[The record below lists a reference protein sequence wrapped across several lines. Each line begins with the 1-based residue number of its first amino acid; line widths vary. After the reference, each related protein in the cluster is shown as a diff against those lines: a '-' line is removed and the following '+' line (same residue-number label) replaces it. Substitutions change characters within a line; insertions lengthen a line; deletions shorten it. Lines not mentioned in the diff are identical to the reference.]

1 MFEELSRKLDSVFKK
16 IKGQGK
22 LSEDNI
28 KEALRDVRRVLLEA
42 DVNFRVAKNFIQA
55 VQEKAVGQEV
65 VRSVTPGQ
73 QVVKIVYDELSSLMG
88 QSAADL
94 HFSNIPPTIFMIVG
108 LQGSGKTTFVG
119 KLAKHLKNQGHTP
132 LMVAADIYRP
142 AAVKQLQTIGKQL
155 AIPVFFEG
163 NTNPVELSKKA
174 ISFSRQNGQ
183 DIVILDTA
191 GRLHIDQAMMDEL
204 VEIKKTVSPNEI
216 LFVADGMTGQDAVK
230 AAEEFK
236 QQLEFNGV
244 VLTKMDGDARGG
256 AALSIKAVT
265 GKPILFFG
273 TGEKFDALEIFH
285 PDRMASRILGMGD
298 IVSLV
303 EKAQAT
309 IDQEQAEKI
318 EKKIRRQEF
327 TLEDFLDQ
335 MHQIKKM
342 GPLEQI
348 IGMIPGLGNSP
359 LGNVQVDE
367 HEMVKIEAI
376 INSMTRDERRR
387 PNIMNGSRRKRV
399 ARGSGTSVQDVNR
412 LLNQF
417 SQMQKMMK
425 RFGKMGKRG
434 FGKNIFPF

>member
-42 DVNFRVAKNFIQA
+42 DVNFRVAKKFIQA
-55 VQEKAVGQEV
+55 VQEKAVGREV
-65 VRSVTPGQ
+65 VRSITPGQ
-73 QVVKIVYDELSSLMG
+73 QVVKIVYDELSRLMG

-119 KLAKHLKNQGHTP
+119 KLAKHLRSKGHTP
-132 LMVAADIYRP
+132 LMVAVDIYRP

-155 AIPVFFEG
+155 DISVFFEE
-163 NTNPVELSKKA
+163 NTNPVDLSKKA
-174 ISFSRQNGQ
+174 ISFSRHNGQ
-183 DIVILDTA
+183 DCVILDTA
-191 GRLHIDQAMMDEL
+191 GRLHIDRAMMDEL

-230 AAEEFK
+230 AAEEFM
-236 QQLEFNGV
+236 QQLDFNGV

-265 GKPILFFG
+265 GKPIMFFG

-309 IDQEQAEKI
+309 IDREQAEKI

-342 GPLEQI
+342 GPLDQI

-359 LGNVQVDE
+359 LGNIQVDE
-367 HEMVKIEAI
+367 GEMVKIEAI

-387 PNIMNGSRRKRV
+387 SNIMNGSRRKRV

-425 RFGKMGKRG
+425 RFSKMGKRG
-434 FGKNIFPF
+434 FGKNLFPF

>member
-119 KLAKHLKNQGHTP
+119 KLAKQLKSKGHTP

-155 AIPVFFEG
+155 AIPVFFEE

-236 QQLEFNGV
+236 LQLEFNGV

-417 SQMQKMMK
+417 SQMQKMMR